1 MKKIEFINVDASYYK
16 KSPIVLEN
24 INFSIEEGEFIAI
37 IGKSGAGKST
47 IFNALLR
54 QLFVKKGNVKIN
66 DIDIYRASKKQWKA
80 ILKNIGFL
88 SQNNNFIESLNCY
101 ENILHFYPKYKNF
114 LFSWFYV
121 LSKTQ
126 KQEIYEYFVKFNIFD
141 KLFTRVDELSGG
153 QRQRLWLI
161 LILLQKVDIIL
172 ADEPTN
178 SLDIANARDVLELLS
193 SISQEYKKTILVNI
207 HDISLIKTYFKK
219 YIYVKDGQIIEIGE
233 TKNLNELKIKD
244 LYNF

>member
-16 KSPIVLEN
+16 KSPIVLKN

-66 DIDIYRASKKQWKA
+66 DIDIYSASKKQWKA

-114 LFSWFYV
+114 LFSWFHV

-219 YIYVKDGQIIEIGE
+219 YIYVKEGQIIEIGE
-233 TKNLNELKIKD
+233 TKNLSELKIKD

>member
-1 MKKIEFINVDASYYK
+1 M
-16 KSPIVLEN
+16 
-24 INFSIEEGEFIAI
+24 
-37 IGKSGAGKST
+37 
-47 IFNALLR
+47 
-54 QLFVKKGNVKIN
+54 FVKKGNVKIN
-66 DIDIYRASKKQWKA
+66 DIDIYSASKKQWKA

-114 LFSWFYV
+114 LFSWFHV
-121 LSKTQ
+121 LTKAQ

-193 SISQEYKKTILVNI
+193 SISQEYKKQ
-207 HDISLIKTYFKK
+207 F
-219 YIYVKDGQIIEIGE
+219 
-233 TKNLNELKIKD
+233 
-244 LYNF
+244 